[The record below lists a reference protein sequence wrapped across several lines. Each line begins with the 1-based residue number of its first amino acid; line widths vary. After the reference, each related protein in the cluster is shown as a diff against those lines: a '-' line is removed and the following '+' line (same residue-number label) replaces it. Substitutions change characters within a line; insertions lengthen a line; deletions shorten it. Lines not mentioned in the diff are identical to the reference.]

1 MNSFWPPALASL
13 DDSLTLPSES
23 LGKLNAGLSIDI
35 AAVIQ
40 QLNMAAESARMVRE
54 LVLSEMP
61 EASWQNREE
70 LDALVEEIRK
80 TVEARNVEQRRS
92 RLLAIATELE
102 RGSIVHRRALR
113 VNEVTQLRDQ
123 AVNELRSQAGLGGV
137 PQPLP
142 GPEADQ
148 WVAWACALK
157 EPEDSESLQTLR
169 NGFAHLDDFVANLEP
184 DMWTVPD
191 PSIQN
196 QRELEALIQEET
208 QKNLR
213 SRLLT
218 LATEL
223 ERGSIVHHRA
233 FRVTQLNQLR
243 EEAINELRSQAEG
256 TGTPPT
262 LPGPEAD
269 HWVGWACGLT
279 EPEDAESLQTLRN
292 GFTRLDD
299 FVANLEPDMWIA
311 AGSPA
316 PETPPEAERSADTH
330 HEPSPPDTHREPSRP
345 ETNGFEETMVASG
358 PIPIRLKSRKS
369 SKWRRVSQVPHS
381 VETSQSVLE
390 SDTLTPDY
398 APPAQ
403 AEEELQPT
411 PAQKGALLNSIKG
424 LVADPVRRLKNVVE
438 PPFNA
443 EAFREAS
450 ATPAIVGH
458 PVESAFTAETFHE
471 RAAPEA
477 TSDIRTRVEELWR
490 GNSRMLMAVAAVLVL
505 VVVGAIMWR
514 SHRNHLRTASVSA
527 SESKIPAVTQ
537 SNPQNQVQDQPLTA
551 TDPNAK
557 LPVDKQAKPKD
568 QSAAAKPPTPAG
580 TEKPASNNE
589 VLQPP
594 MTVATNEARK
604 AEAPPVETAEPPLLG
619 FSNKAP
625 SALTS
630 SIQAAQPKLQQKVT
644 VSSGVAQ
651 GLLVHQVTPR
661 YPSQARQAHVVGTVI
676 LQALI
681 AKDGT
686 VRNLHAVS
694 GPPMLTQ
701 AAVDAVKQWHY
712 KPYYLDGQPVEAETQ
727 ISVKF
732 TP

>member
-123 AVNELRSQAGLGGV
+123 AVNELRSQAGLGGA

-243 EEAINELRSQAEG
+243 EEAIIEWRSEAEG
-256 TGTPPT
+256 AGPPPT

-330 HEPSPPDTHREPSRP
+330 HEPSRP

-450 ATPAIVGH
+450 APPAIVGH

-477 TSDIRTRVEELWR
+477 TADIRTRVEELWR

-604 AEAPPVETAEPPLLG
+604 AEAPPVETAEAPVLG

-630 SIQAAQPKLQQKVT
+630 SIPVAQPKLQQKVT